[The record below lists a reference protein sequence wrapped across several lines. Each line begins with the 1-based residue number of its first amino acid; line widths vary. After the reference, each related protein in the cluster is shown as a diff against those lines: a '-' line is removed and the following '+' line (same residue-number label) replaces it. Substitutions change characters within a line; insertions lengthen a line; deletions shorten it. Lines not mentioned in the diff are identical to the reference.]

1 MGKITRRDFLGLS
14 AATAGAAAISKL
26 PFALRTAWA
35 TAPAGNSV
43 FAIRHVVVLMQ
54 ENRSFDHYFGAMRGV
69 RGLDDRAA
77 LRLNS
82 GHVLAQWCG
91 PGTRARPVRGAAT
104 TCIADLDHS
113 WPGTH
118 HAWNRGNYD
127 RWAEAKGAAAM
138 TYLDRAAIPF
148 HYALADAFTVCDHY
162 FCSVMG
168 PTNPNRLY
176 LWSGT
181 NDPNGLAGG
190 PVIDNA
196 ATDFRW
202 TTYPERLQAA
212 GVSWKIY
219 QNAHDNYD
227 DNALAWFRRFREA
240 RPGSPLHD
248 RGMASVPART
258 GDTGADIVAAI
269 EADVRAGTLPVV
281 SWIVAPERC
290 SEHPRHTPAAGAE
303 FIARVLAALTADP
316 SVWASTA
323 LLINYDEND
332 GFFDHV
338 PPPVPAPGTPDEFIH
353 GEPIGFGPRVPMLVV
368 SPWSR
373 GGFVCSQVFD
383 HTSVIRLLEILTGV
397 AEPNISRWRRQVSG
411 DLTAAFDF
419 TATQVAMPALPV
431 PGETAVARTCAAA
444 AGATRL
450 QEAGDRPARAL
461 PYQPNAVATVNPAGV
476 LDLVLSNAGA
486 QSVHL
491 AVYVEGEHAPRQ
503 CDVPGANGVA
513 EIAIEAGA
521 DYDVHVHGPNGFARR
536 YAGSAASRG
545 IEAGMSFA
553 VDGAPVLRLTLTNAS
568 AAAATLRVCGDAYA
582 DDAPRAVRLEPGEHR
597 VIERAAFRTNGWYDV
612 SVTADVDP
620 AFLRRCSGHL
630 ETGAASV
637 SG

>member
-1 MGKITRRDFLGLS
+1 MGKFTRRDFLGLS
-14 AATAGAAAISKL
+14 AATAGAAAIGNL
-26 PFALRTAWA
+26 PFALRTALA

-43 FAIRHVVVLMQ
+43 FSIRHVLVLMQ
-54 ENRSFDHYFGAMRGV
+54 ENRSFDHYLGAMRGV

-82 GHVLAQWCG
+82 GHVMAQPCAHG
-91 PGTRARPVRGAAT
+91 SPVRPVRSAT
-104 TCIADLDHS
+104 SCIADLDHS
-113 WPGTH
+113 WHGTH
-118 HAWNRGNYD
+118 RAWNRGNYD
-127 RWAEAKGAAAM
+127 RWIEAKGAAAM

-181 NDPNGLAGG
+181 NDPGGLAGG
-190 PVIDNA
+190 PVVDNA

-212 GVSWKIY
+212 GVSWKVY

-227 DNALAWFRRFREA
+227 DNALAWFREFREA
-240 RPGSPLHD
+240 RPGTPLFE
-248 RGMASVPART
+248 RGMASVPAHT
-258 GDTGADIVAAI
+258 GDTCADIVVAI
-269 EADVRAGTLPVV
+269 EGDVLAGTLPTV

-290 SEHPRHTPAAGAE
+290 SEHPRHMPAAGAE

-316 SVWASTA
+316 SVWASTV

-338 PPPVPAPGTPDEFIH
+338 PPPVPPPGTPDEFV
-353 GEPIGFGPRVPMLVV
+353 GGDPVGFGPRVPMFVV

-397 AEPNISRWRRQVSG
+397 GEPNISRWRRQVSG

-419 TATQVAMPALPV
+419 TSTQVAMPALPD
-431 PGETAVARTCAAA
+431 PGSTIAARACAAA
-444 AGATRL
+444 ERGT
-450 QEAGDRPARAL
+450 QEAGRRPARAL
-461 PYQPNAVATVNPAGV
+461 PYQPNAAATVSADGT
-476 LDLVLSNAGA
+476 LRLALANAGTESA
-486 QSVHL
+486 HF
-491 AVYVEGEHAPRQ
+491 AVYVDGERAPRQ
-503 CDVPGANGVA
+503 CDVLGAG
-513 EIAIEAGA
+513 EIALEAGNR
-521 DYDVHVHGPNGFARR
+521 YDVHIHGPNGFVRR
-536 YAGSAASRG
+536 CAGAAASRG
-545 IEAGMSFA
+545 IEAAASCAFEGRT
-553 VDGAPVLRLTLTNAS
+553 PVLRLTLTNTS
-568 AAAATLRVCGDAYA
+568 AAAATLRVSADGYAGGDALGI
-582 DDAPRAVRLEPGEHR
+582 RLAPGERH
-597 VIERAAFRTNGWYDV
+597 VVERDTAATGGWYDV
-612 SVTADVDP
+612 TVTADVDP
-620 AFLRRCSGHL
+620 SFVRRCSGHV
-630 ETGAASV
+630 ETGAASI